1 MWEKDFGAK
10 FKTHPH
16 MQATFPSGAQVQF
29 KVCGSDRDISNYD
42 GGQYS
47 LVVFDEGQNHTETQ
61 IRYLSSRI
69 RSKAQAP
76 HQLILTCNPKSS
88 HEYLLKFVRP
98 YLDPVTGIPLPE
110 TFAKEMWFG
119 AYNGDT
125 VVAASKEELE
135 LKYPGVFAQTYTFIA
150 ATIKDNPRMKKLR
163 PEYVAK
169 LENLKRVERERLLL
183 GSWFAKESTAGF
195 FKREWVE
202 EIDVMPDDIIM
213 RVRGMDLAASLASE
227 SYPNPD
233 WTASVMIAKTKSGF
247 YIVEHV
253 ERYRKLSNGVLEHI
267 VATDRKDKSYGH
279 KCTVYTPEDPGA
291 GGKLASMY
299 IVKYLVEHGV
309 DARSDKTG
317 ATTGK
322 LAKMQPFLSLAE
334 AGFVKVLKSSEWND
348 MWYNELEDF
357 IDGNRT
363 QKDDM
368 WDSTGT
374 AVKALMRQIT
384 LPTFVIP
391 TLTQVSPIPT
401 I

>member
-88 HEYLLKFVRP
+88 HEYLLKFVTP

-110 TFAKEMWFG
+110 MFAKEMWFG
-119 AYNGDT
+119 AYNGNT

-135 LKYPGVFAQTYTFIA
+135 TKYPGVFAQTYTFIA
-150 ATIKDNPRMKKLR
+150 ATIKDNPRMRKLR

-183 GSWFAKESTAGF
+183 GSWFAKESTAGY

-202 EIDVMPDDIIM
+202 VLDTPPTDVIK

-227 SYPNPD
+227 AYPNPD
-233 WTASVMIAKTKSGF
+233 WTASVMMSKTKSGF
-247 YIVEHV
+247 YVVEHA

-267 VATDRKDKSYGH
+267 VETDIRDKSFGQL
-279 KCTVYTPEDPGA
+279 CTVYTPQDPGA
-291 GGKLASMY
+291 AGLLSAMY

-309 DARSDKTG
+309 DARTDKTG
-317 ATTGK
+317 STTGK
-322 LAKMQPFLSLAE
+322 LSKMQPFLSLAE
-334 AGFVKVLKSSEWND
+334 AGLVKVVKGDWND
-348 MWYNELEDF
+348 MWYNELEDY
-357 IDGNRT
+357 IDGNRM
-363 QKDDM
+363 QKDDL

-374 AVKALMRQIT
+374 AAKALLKTVTI
-384 LPTFVIP
+384 PTFSIP
-391 TLTQVSPIPT
+391 TMTQASPVPT